1 MHNLGAPD
9 FPEAARMS
17 AFGLGGCIDRLNP
30 QPGADL
36 GMMCCTR
43 HHPDY
48 KCEKAMEP
56 NSTPDPD
63 ETTGQLMARREAMQA
78 EAASL
83 LGQMLFAFSSIDVNL
98 GLCLACL
105 DNGTKLETLSKSI
118 EGRKIHTKLK
128 TLSTRVAERL
138 PADSK
143 HRAAYKC
150 WIERVH
156 AARLRRNQMVHG
168 RWGVEAHRHKVVN
181 VIGLPSGTQKCV
193 EYSLAELAA
202 FNKELYALE
211 RELARLRAHCPL

>member
-1 MHNLGAPD
+1 
-9 FPEAARMS
+9 
-17 AFGLGGCIDRLNP
+17 
-30 QPGADL
+30 
-36 GMMCCTR
+36 
-43 HHPDY
+43 
-48 KCEKAMEP
+48 MEP

-63 ETTGQLMARREAMQA
+63 ETAGQLMARQEAMQA

-143 HRAAYKC
+143 HRAAYER

-168 RWGVEAHRHKVVN
+168 RWGVEALRHKVVN